1 MQRISTTENAQIL
14 NLWVHDERYS
24 HLDVVINPIWFP
36 GVQLGDLFEIYPA
49 EQTSGT
55 TQPSSNVSGSSN
67 TRNKSLEGLGTSQL
81 AQKYTDSNVSSETSF
96 PQSNNLEFQDILL
109 KNRLIL
115 QVSAIDQELVAK
127 QPQLQEIAQ
136 HIATLFELNARTN
149 VVARKVDKESVTASF
164 VEVTFRDQ
172 YIGRTDMWRL
182 KMSLTGTALYY
193 GKQVL
198 TLGIRGQV
206 KDIIIN
212 GGSAKCCYV
221 SDSTKTIF
229 RSETAKY
236 FIFIQMSREMWEF
249 DEDGEL
255 YFEKCVHGFLPEL
268 FARWKEIGANHVV
281 SIVLFARIH
290 QVDIAAFD
298 LKSKEQSVPIYYS
311 ADGQPCRD
319 YYRVVV
325 DRETYTDWSQLLIPL
340 KKEFVRFQ
348 RDVLEQKDASGTTM
362 FSGTNSLASEGNIL
376 EAINLAL
383 NPFDKHYVDRDLM
396 RTGLSIVVVTPG
408 TGYFEVDKR
417 LCRLTWQR
425 MVDNGIGLDL
435 VCLAKP
441 PLYTVPL
448 FQFASYE
455 AVSSVNP
462 SNHLT
467 PMTAACPSRV
477 SPSSFVG
484 SRNSHTANPNDLDTD
499 QRSIH
504 TSGSAARSDRFNS
517 EPAYFGRSCGS
528 ERKPEVWDPLYS
540 DEDSIL
546 GGRLGSFYTVPNWVD
561 CSFWNRSKPKQTS
574 LLRSGDAS
582 FVSRCRMYEV
592 QMMGF
597 VEQVETKIN
606 VPYLDQH
613 FDGLAIHQ
621 NGDMNSPKDVGISIS
636 TLESFDFAQYDAG
649 LFVEHHDAANSAMTT
664 PTSTQTQPQQNQHR
678 SNFSTNSQNASLFSF
693 TDMRSQQGLRS
704 RLSPDPNGDFSQS
717 GSRNI
722 NIETAHETGVGN
734 GTDALYDSR
743 HQPHSGSMVQRMSL
757 TRNSRATTSL
767 APMTPIHFSH
777 GPSSRLES
785 RDRTMRLSGS
795 LKDREYGRN
804 FDKHMLERVNRGGN
818 RESNHAIPEFTHLS
832 IVDLQPIQIR
842 PHNQLG
848 HANYTGTSATGDKT
862 MGYVSGARSSYSGSG
877 SYKEINSPVF
887 DNSKHFSKISPGRSI
902 HFTNRQT
909 MRQNYVNPCNPIK
922 NVIRAS
928 SQARRWEHIFP
939 KSVMKARDVAW
950 TNWKPLCRP
959 ACMPLTTE
967 FFPSPDEILE
977 LYQEYTYTVL
987 PAEDINFHSSTDEQQ
1002 NKKVEN
1008 LLIELISQ
1016 RLAQGFQLVV
1026 STVQDGPQKFPG
1038 TPAPASRVG
1047 AVNALTNAQ
1056 MAGGPRS
1063 RASWSPHR
1071 SATSSYQHVYQPTF
1085 TFSTTTPYYVSLGDH
1100 VHRLFYDALGNNV
1113 EIKRYIRKIGYN
1125 TEGITYPCAIWSK
1138 HRSGY
1143 ELRTAS
1149 FTYPSLATYN
1159 WNYLDHLVAGY
1170 QEKMTDALRYWRTR
1184 FLLIP
1189 TETLVTSSILMS
1201 ANNDTLDE
1209 EEVRIAAFNKFIDA
1223 LEKVRWVPPSE
1234 TVSNGKTTRSIQVQH
1249 TSFDASA
1256 FVKSELSRAGDTVL
1270 TDVASNRRRTSVSAL
1285 SSFMSMTSIPISLT
1299 ERLNRS
1305 CSLSEIAI
1313 AMQQSNGP
1321 SFKDRRWHFTRFE
1334 RVCVGSEFV
1343 DWLVRCFLDINTRDE
1358 AVQFGNYLLENGVI
1372 QHAYRKHKF
1381 MDGFY
1386 FYNVGKG
1393 FDNEALHEKILSQS
1407 GWFGTGKG
1415 NVTVAKT
1422 SSIDLSGGLPTIES
1436 IAASSLSSIQAG
1448 SVLAQQQ
1455 SILASPLVSHA
1466 SIPSPAPPDQFCIS
1480 RQINIDMD
1488 PQRKSTRQERAVL
1501 HYDTTHNPKNCYHIQ
1516 LHWLVCTPRLIEDM
1530 LRSWGRI
1537 AEKCSLKLV
1546 EAPMEQP
1553 QMFSDDNPFQS
1564 VILVPLSLMPPKL
1577 SEVISRLGLDIDV
1590 PPMWFEAELVRSQNF
1605 VLDIESDLLFPKD
1618 KILCSFTPL
1627 PYLRTQYVHRSGVA
1641 LVQLCEEGKFMW
1653 AENRVFLAGNSNTSG
1668 SGATSRNSPDALLA
1682 EFCRICQDIEFLKSF
1697 WIEAEKRLQSLS
1709 QPGETVSCIKD

>member
-1 MQRISTTENAQIL
+1 MSNSDEARQSRKADRSVSPSKSADPNASIGVGDKPLELERDQQAHGTDRIRSILESMFQPNLFFDYIMVALDKRQPSSFKDTNGRKAVAKEQPKQGETQHLPRQPMVIPAVIPVVIPVVIPRQIKVLAKKCLAEMEKAKTLVQQSLTPSRHHKPNQSLFKRLQVTDMFNQGYVCEHDAMHPDNEEYEWIRASLIHPEYFPAEGWAITMPVTPIPMPVTPVPLTQTSTKSNTVKAPLSYAQVATKAAAIPQPSSPAPVKAQTRSSATKSAPHTVTPRTATPSSSSTAPMKPTASPKSCLQNMLHCILDRVHLNQLQKMMPKTHIGRWLSVTNHARIYNSRITCTMMDVMPGESGPGISTSFI
-14 NLWVHDERYS
+14 R
-24 HLDVVINPIWFP
+24 NPRSDLITP
-36 GVQLGDLFEIYPA
+36 LGDLFEIYPA

-55 TQPSSNVSGSSN
+55 TQPSSNVSGSSD

-81 AQKYTDSNVSSETSF
+81 AQKYTDSNISV
-96 PQSNNLEFQDILL
+96 
-109 KNRLIL
+109 
-115 QVSAIDQELVAK
+115 
-127 QPQLQEIAQ
+127 AQ

-212 GGSAKCCYV
+212 
-221 SDSTKTIF
+221 
-229 RSETAKY
+229 
-236 FIFIQMSREMWEF
+236 
-249 DEDGEL
+249 
-255 YFEKCVHGFLPEL
+255 
-268 FARWKEIGANHVV
+268 
-281 SIVLFARIH
+281 
-290 QVDIAAFD
+290 
-298 LKSKEQSVPIYYS
+298 
-311 ADGQPCRD
+311 
-319 YYRVVV
+319 
-325 DRETYTDWSQLLIPL
+325 DWSQLLIPL

-455 AVSSVNP
+455 AVSVD
-462 SNHLT
+462 LYT
-467 PMTAACPSRV
+467 QAAV
-477 SPSSFVG
+477 Q
-484 SRNSHTANPNDLDTD
+484 LE
-499 QRSIH
+499 
-504 TSGSAARSDRFNS
+504 SDRFNS

-546 GGRLGSFYTVPNWVD
+546 GGRLGSFYTVPNW
-561 CSFWNRSKPKQTS
+561 
-574 LLRSGDAS
+574 
-582 FVSRCRMYEV
+582 
-592 QMMGF
+592 
-597 VEQVETKIN
+597 
-606 VPYLDQH
+606 
-613 FDGLAIHQ
+613 
-621 NGDMNSPKDVGISIS
+621 PKDVGISIS

-757 TRNSRATTSL
+757 TRNSRATTFGTDDAHTFFTWS
-767 APMTPIHFSH
+767 IISF
-777 GPSSRLES
+777 GVR
-785 RDRTMRLSGS
+785 GS
-795 LKDREYGRN
+795 
-804 FDKHMLERVNRGGN
+804 GGN

-862 MGYVSGARSSYSGSG
+862 MGYSTVSA
-877 SYKEINSPVF
+877 
-887 DNSKHFSKISPGRSI
+887 
-902 HFTNRQT
+902 
-909 MRQNYVNPCNPIK
+909 
-922 NVIRAS
+922 
-928 SQARRWEHIFP
+928 
-939 KSVMKARDVAW
+939 
-950 TNWKPLCRP
+950 
-959 ACMPLTTE
+959 
-967 FFPSPDEILE
+967 
-977 LYQEYTYTVL
+977 
-987 PAEDINFHSSTDEQQ
+987 
-1002 NKKVEN
+1002 
-1008 LLIELISQ
+1008 
-1016 RLAQGFQLVV
+1016 GFQLVV

-1170 QEKMTDALRYWRTR
+1170 
-1184 FLLIP
+1184 
-1189 TETLVTSSILMS
+1189 
-1201 ANNDTLDE
+1201 
-1209 EEVRIAAFNKFIDA
+1209 
-1223 LEKVRWVPPSE
+1223 
-1234 TVSNGKTTRSIQVQH
+1234 
-1249 TSFDASA
+1249 
-1256 FVKSELSRAGDTVL
+1256 
-1270 TDVASNRRRTSVSAL
+1270 
-1285 SSFMSMTSIPISLT
+1285 
-1299 ERLNRS
+1299 
-1305 CSLSEIAI
+1305 
-1313 AMQQSNGP
+1313 
-1321 SFKDRRWHFTRFE
+1321 
-1334 RVCVGSEFV
+1334 
-1343 DWLVRCFLDINTRDE
+1343 
-1358 AVQFGNYLLENGVI
+1358 
-1372 QHAYRKHKF
+1372 RKK
-1381 MDGFY
+1381 
-1386 FYNVGKG
+1386 
-1393 FDNEALHEKILSQS
+1393 
-1407 GWFGTGKG
+1407 
-1415 NVTVAKT
+1415 
-1422 SSIDLSGGLPTIES
+1422 
-1436 IAASSLSSIQAG
+1436 
-1448 SVLAQQQ
+1448 
-1455 SILASPLVSHA
+1455 
-1466 SIPSPAPPDQFCIS
+1466 
-1480 RQINIDMD
+1480 
-1488 PQRKSTRQERAVL
+1488 
-1501 HYDTTHNPKNCYHIQ
+1501 
-1516 LHWLVCTPRLIEDM
+1516 
-1530 LRSWGRI
+1530 
-1537 AEKCSLKLV
+1537 
-1546 EAPMEQP
+1546 
-1553 QMFSDDNPFQS
+1553 
-1564 VILVPLSLMPPKL
+1564 
-1577 SEVISRLGLDIDV
+1577 
-1590 PPMWFEAELVRSQNF
+1590 
-1605 VLDIESDLLFPKD
+1605 
-1618 KILCSFTPL
+1618 
-1627 PYLRTQYVHRSGVA
+1627 
-1641 LVQLCEEGKFMW
+1641 
-1653 AENRVFLAGNSNTSG
+1653 
-1668 SGATSRNSPDALLA
+1668 
-1682 EFCRICQDIEFLKSF
+1682 
-1697 WIEAEKRLQSLS
+1697 
-1709 QPGETVSCIKD
+1709 